1 MIKIAILEDDQKQA
15 ECLTNMLKKYRDEHE
30 EFAYTVNH
38 YDKSMLLLV
47 DYHCD
52 VDLLLLDIQMPDM
65 SGMDVAKRIRAIDDH
80 VMIVFITTVTQYAI
94 EGYLVKAFDYV
105 VKPLLYD
112 TFKVKMDRIRKALVH
127 QKSSISVEVRNKEEI
142 RLISADDIIYIEV
155 SNHDVLIH
163 TFAEVYR
170 QWGSLKQYE
179 ALLRNAHFARCN
191 ACYLVNLKHIQRIN
205 GDSVRVHQDDLAIS
219 KSRRK
224 DFLAAIAQYK
234 GGSR

>member
-1 MIKIAILEDDQKQA
+1 MIKIAILEDDRKQA
-15 ECLTNMLKKYRDEHE
+15 ECLTGMLKKYADEHE
-30 EFAYTVNH
+30 EFVYTVNH
-38 YDKSMLLLV
+38 YDKSMRLLG

-65 SGMDVAKRIRAIDDH
+65 SGMDAAKRIRAIDDH

-94 EGYLVKAFDYV
+94 EGYLVNAFDYI

-127 QKSSISVEVRNKEEI
+127 QKSSIAIEVRNKEEI
-142 RLISADDIIYIEV
+142 RLISADDVVYIEV

-163 TFAEVYR
+163 TFSEVYR

-179 ALLRNAHFARCN
+179 ALLYDAHFARCN
-191 ACYLVNLKHIQRIN
+191 ACYLVNLKHVQSIT

-224 DFLAAIAQYK
+224 EFLAAIAQYK

>member
-15 ECLTNMLKKYRDEHE
+15 ECLTNMLHRYRNEHDE
-30 EFAYTVNH
+30 FIYTVSH
-38 YDKSMLLLV
+38 YDKSLQLLG

-65 SGMDVAKRIRAIDDH
+65 SGIDVAKRIRAIDDH
-80 VMIVFITTVTQYAI
+80 VMIVFITTVTRYAI
-94 EGYLVKAFDYV
+94 EGYLVNAFDYV

-112 TFKVKMDRIRKALVH
+112 TFKVKMDRVRKVLAH
-127 QKSSISVEVRNKEEI
+127 QKSAINIEVRNKEEI
-142 RLISADDIIYIEV
+142 RLISADDISFIEV

-179 ALLRNAHFARCN
+179 ALLQDAHFARCN
-191 ACYLVNLKHIQRIN
+191 ACYLVNLKYVQSIS
-205 GDSVRVHQDDLAIS
+205 GDNVRVYQEDLTIS

-224 DFLAAIAQYK
+224 EFLAAIAQYK